1 MFGEVLFDQ
10 FEDGRLVLGGAPF
23 NVAWHLKGL
32 GQNPL
37 FISRVGQDELGDR
50 VFCAMRDWGLDIT
63 GVQIDGTRPTGTV
76 RVHMEGRLPRYEI
89 PPDQAYDFIDADQ
102 AISAAAG
109 GEFSLLHHGTLALRS
124 PASRDAL
131 IRLVKRLDVG
141 IFLDPNLRSP
151 WWEMRAVRDAMRR
164 ASWAKLNGEELTLL
178 CPADAAQGHVE
189 RAADLR
195 AEFDLELLV
204 VTLGADGAFI
214 VTQSEV
220 IEGAPVTPV
229 RLVDSVGAGDAFDAV
244 FILGLMHGWG
254 LPSILYCATQFAAAV
269 CGIRGATIMNPA
281 FYEAHLKQWRGQR
294 V

>member
-1 MFGEVLFDQ
+1 VFGEVLFDQ

-50 VFCAMRDWGLDIT
+50 VFCAMRDWGLDTT
-63 GVQIDGTRPTGTV
+63 GVQTDPTRPTGTV
-76 RVHMEGRLPRYEI
+76 RVQMDGGLPRYEI
-89 PPDQAYDFIDADQ
+89 PPDQAHDFIDADQ

-151 WWEMRAVRDAMRR
+151 WWEMRAVRDAMQR
-164 ASWAKLNGEELTLL
+164 ATWAKLNGEELTLL
-178 CPADAAQGHVE
+178 CPAHAAQGHVE
-189 RAADLR
+189 LASKLR

-204 VTLGADGAFI
+204 VTLGADGA
-214 VTQSEV
+214 VAADTSECV
-220 IEGAPVTPV
+220 KVPAAEV
-229 RLVDSVGAGDAFDAV
+229 RNFVDSVGAGDAFDAV
-244 FILGLMHGWG
+244 LIVGLMQGWG
-254 LPSILYCATQFAAAV
+254 LPSVLYCATQFAAAV
-269 CGIRGATIMNPA
+269 CGIRGATAMNPV
-281 FYEAHLKQWRGQR
+281 FYEAHLKQWRGQH